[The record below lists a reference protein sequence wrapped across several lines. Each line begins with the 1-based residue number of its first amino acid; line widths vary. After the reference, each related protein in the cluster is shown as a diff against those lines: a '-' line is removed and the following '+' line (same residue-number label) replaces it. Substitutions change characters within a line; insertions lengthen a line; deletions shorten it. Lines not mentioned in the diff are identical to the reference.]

1 MTSVLA
7 ILLLAS
13 EPAPATPESEL
24 RSLAA
29 KSTLPS
35 LQRPNFSRYATS
47 VRHFYEGRN
56 YAPAWLDAG
65 RPTPEAQALIA
76 VLERAGAKGLDEP
89 DYDATA
95 WPARLQSLASGGP
108 AALADFD
115 LALTICLFRYSSD
128 LEYGR
133 APDESERAGLRRL
146 PPRFFL
152 ADWIATNLVH
162 SLDAAAALSSLE
174 PPYFAYRRTERAL
187 AEYQR
192 LAATLPKAGA
202 QLPIP
207 SKSIKP
213 GDSWPALGRV
223 ADLLRAL
230 GDLANGIDAGASVY
244 AEPLVSAVTRFQTRH
259 GLAPDGIIG
268 HETVAAMNVPMTRRL
283 RQIELALE
291 RWRWAPRT
299 FTAPPVVVNIPE
311 FVLRAVGDDYQV
323 GLRMKVVVGKAY
335 GHRTPVFAREMTHI
349 IFRPYWE
356 VPDTIAYKEL
366 FPKLAKDPSYFVK
379 NHYVT
384 NHRGPTLV
392 RQLPGPDNALDGVKF
407 VFPNEHDVYLHG
419 TPATELFAKTRRDFS
434 HGCIRV
440 EKPAELARW
449 VLRHQPEWT
458 PERIA
463 EAMNRDTPLEVRL
476 ARPIPVLIVYGTAIV
491 RESGEVRF
499 FNDIY
504 HLDTALDQALSTR
517 RP

>member
-1 MTSVLA
+1 MSPWLA
-7 ILLLAS
+7 VLLLAAQPT
-13 EPAPATPESEL
+13 PAPQI

-35 LQRPNFSRYATS
+35 LQRPDFSRYSAS
-47 VRHFYEGRN
+47 VRHFYEARN
-56 YAPAWLDAG
+56 YAPAWLDSG
-65 RPTPEAQALIA
+65 RPTPEAQSLIG
-76 VLERAGAKGLDEP
+76 VLEHARSKGLDEP
-89 DYDATA
+89 DYDAAA
-95 WPARLQSLASGGP
+95 WPARLESIASGQP

-115 LALTICLFRYSSD
+115 LALTICLLRYASD

-133 APDESERAGLRRL
+133 VPDEAERAGLQRPH
-146 PPRFFL
+146 PPFFL
-152 ADWIATNLVH
+152 ADWIAANLVH
-162 SLDAAAALSSLE
+162 SLNAAAALSSLE
-174 PPYFAYRRTERAL
+174 PPYFGYRRTERAL

-207 SKSIKP
+207 RKSVKP

-223 ADLLRAL
+223 ADLLRSL
-230 GDLANGIDAGASVY
+230 GDLSNGIDAGASAY
-244 AEPLVSAVTRFQTRH
+244 SEPLISAVTRFQTRH

-268 HETVAAMNVPMTRRL
+268 RETIAAMNVPMSFRL

-299 FTAPPVVVNIPE
+299 FTAPPIVVNIPE
-311 FVLRAVGDDYQV
+311 FFLRAVGDDYQV

-349 IFRPYWE
+349 IFCPYWE
-356 VPDTIAYKEL
+356 VPDSIAEKEL
-366 FPKLAKDPSYFVK
+366 FPKLAKDPAYFVE
-379 NHYVT
+379 NHYVVV
-384 NHRGPTLV
+384 HRGARVLV

-463 EAMNRDTPLEVRL
+463 EAMNRDTPLEVKL

-491 RESGEVRF
+491 LESGEVHF

-504 HLDTALDQALSTR
+504 HLDTALDQALKTR

>member
-1 MTSVLA
+1 MTPVLA
-7 ILLLAS
+7 ILLFAAQS
-13 EPAPATPESEL
+13 APAPPTPQL

-29 KSTLPS
+29 QSALRS
-35 LQRPNFSRYATS
+35 LQRPNFSRYSAS
-47 VRHFYEGRN
+47 VRHFYEARN

-76 VLERAGAKGLDEP
+76 VLERARSKGLDEP

-95 WPARLQSLASGGP
+95 WPARLQSLASGQP

-115 LALTICLFRYSSD
+115 LALTICLLRYSSN

-133 APDESERAGLRRL
+133 APDQAERAGLQR
-146 PPRFFL
+146 PHPRFFL
-152 ADWIATNLVH
+152 ADWIAANLVH
-162 SLDAAAALSSLE
+162 SLNAAAALSSLE
-174 PPYFAYRRTERAL
+174 PPYFGYRRTERAF

-202 QLPIP
+202 QLPTP
-207 SKSIKP
+207 RKSVKP
-213 GDSWPALGRV
+213 GDSWPALNRV
-223 ADLLRAL
+223 ADLLRSL
-230 GDLANGIDAGASVY
+230 GDLANGRETNAPTY

-268 HETVAAMNVPMTRRL
+268 RETIAAMNVPMSSRL

-299 FTAPPVVVNIPE
+299 FTAPPIVVNIPE
-311 FVLRAVGDDYQV
+311 FFLRAVGDDYQV

-335 GHRTPVFAREMTHI
+335 GHRTPVFAREMTHL

-356 VPDTIAYKEL
+356 VPDSIAYKEL

-384 NHRGPTLV
+384 HHRGPTLV

-463 EAMNRDTPLEVRL
+463 EAMNRDTPLEVKL

-491 RESGEVRF
+491 LESGEVHF

-504 HLDTALDQALSTR
+504 HLDSALDQALATR